1 MTIPYSTLQPL
12 RELHPHEKAKLSV
25 SIIRGDDR
33 QEIVISRYEDD
44 VWDFWPYIP
53 QGNRKSGSKA
63 IDWRVTIGCEGQKLT
78 DPDHAEMLASAK
90 DFIWSLFNDPIEG
103 RQRPVMNTVVGYFTS
118 LLPLLRW
125 MAARGIRRFRDLR
138 GKTLEYVPVARISE
152 KTGKPVVTGWHAR
165 RLGVLEDLYLQREK
179 LTDAL
184 DTHPWPDESGSTLA
198 GEGTKGRTTK
208 TLKIPAKTVQ
218 HLARIAIDYVNQQA
232 PRLLDARDAIEHEV
246 NGSDGYIA
254 TNIRV
259 PLARELGFDGSR
271 DLSNELALL
280 RDACYIVI
288 AMFSGIRDS
297 ETLSLNKN
305 CIAHSVTEDG
315 IDLTWLHGTIY
326 KTGQRAHRWL
336 VPTVVENAVRVMERY
351 RLPYAKEVERQ
362 IADYKQRTDMAIPH
376 SQAHKTLLKRLNAAR
391 RDKDSLFLGTA
402 PCTGHTTNVV
412 SGALINRRLK
422 LFCEHF
428 GILGEDGMPWLLC
441 PHQFRRTY
449 AYFVASAELGDL
461 HYLREHFGHWS
472 IDMTLLYADGATDE
486 FDTDNDLLQE
496 ILRSKAEK
504 QESVFRDYLLTD
516 APLANGDIMLADLR
530 RTIKTAKNKD
540 ELIKQVSDG
549 VTLNG
554 TGHSWCIGNAKGTG
568 CGGLCVFEAD
578 MCVDCSY
585 GMIGPEHL
593 PVWKEIARQQQEALA
608 MPDMGIPGKARS
620 ERILAKAHNVIAKLE
635 VV

>member
-1 MTIPYSTLQPL
+1 MTTPYSTLQPI
-12 RELHPHEKAKLSV
+12 RELHSLEKAKLSV
-25 SIIRGDDR
+25 SITRGDDR
-33 QEIVISRYEDD
+33 QEIVISHYADD

-53 QGNRKSGSKA
+53 QGNRKAGSKA
-63 IDWRVTIGCEGQKLT
+63 IDWRATIGPAGQKLT
-78 DPDHAEMLASAK
+78 DPEYVELLASSK

-103 RQRPVMNTVVGYFTS
+103 RQRPSMNTVVGHFNS

-125 MAARGIRRFRDLR
+125 MTARGIRRFRNLR

-152 KTGKPVVTGWHAR
+152 KTGKPVATGSHAM
-165 RLGVLEDLYLQREK
+165 RLLVLEDLYLQREK
-179 LTDAL
+179 LADAL
-184 DTHPWPDESGSTLA
+184 DVHPWPDESGSTLA

-208 TLKIPAKTVQ
+208 TLRIPEKTVR

-232 PRLLDARDAIEHEV
+232 PRLLDARDAIEQEV
-246 NGSDGYIA
+246 NGADGYLA

-259 PLARELGFDGSR
+259 PMARELGFDGSR
-271 DLSNELALL
+271 DLSNELVLL

-305 CIAHSVTEDG
+305 CISHSVTEDG

-326 KTGQRAHRWL
+326 KTGQRTHRWL
-336 VPTVVENAVRVMERY
+336 VPTVVKN
-351 RLPYAKEVERQ
+351 AKEIERQ
-362 IADYKQRTDMAIPH
+362 IADYEQRASMAIPH
-376 SQAHKTLLKRLNAAR
+376 SQAHKTLLKRLHAAR
-391 RDKDSLFLGTA
+391 RDTNSLFLGTT
-402 PCTGHTTNVV
+402 PRTGHTTNVV
-412 SGALINRRLK
+412 SGGLINRRLK

-428 GILGEDGMPWLLC
+428 GILGEDGKPWWLC

-496 ILRSKAEK
+496 ILRFKAEK
-504 QESVFRDYLLTD
+504 QEDVFRNYLLTD

-540 ELIKQVSDG
+540 ELIKQVSDS

-554 TGHSWCIGNAKGTG
+554 TGHSWCIGSAKGTSS
-568 CGGLCVFEAD
+568 GGLCVFEAD

-585 GMIGPEHL
+585 GIIGQEHL

-635 VV
+635 AV

>member
-1 MTIPYSTLQPL
+1 MTSRYSTQKPVQELQPL
-12 RELHPHEKAKLSV
+12 EKARLAV
-25 SIIRGDDR
+25 SITRGDDGR
-33 QEIVISRYEDD
+33 EIVISRYEDD

-53 QGNRKSGSKA
+53 QENRKDSSKV
-63 IDWRVTIGCEGQKLT
+63 IDWRAAIGRAGGKLT
-78 DPDHAEMLASAK
+78 DPEYAELLVSAK
-90 DFIWSLFNDPIEG
+90 DFILSLFNDPIEG
-103 RQRPVMNTVVGYFTS
+103 RQRPTMSTVVGHFVS

-125 MAARGIRRFRDLR
+125 MVARDIRRFHDLC
-138 GKTLEYVPVARISE
+138 GKTLEYVPVARMSDH
-152 KTGKPVVTGWHAR
+152 TGKTVAKGWHAR
-165 RLGVLEDLYLQREK
+165 RLGVLEDIYLQRKK
-179 LTDAL
+179 LADAL
-184 DTHPWPDESGSTLA
+184 DVHPWPDESGSTLA
-198 GEGTKGRTTK
+198 GESTKGRSTK
-208 TLKIPAKTVQ
+208 TLRIPERTVR
-218 HLARIAIDYVNQQA
+218 HLAKIAIDYVEQRA
-232 PRLLDARDAIEHEV
+232 PRLLEARDAIEQAV
-246 NGSDGYIA
+246 NGADGYVA

-259 PLARELGFDGSR
+259 PMARSFGFNGSR
-271 DLSNELALL
+271 ELSNELALL

-297 ETLSLNKN
+297 ETLSLKTG
-305 CIAHSVTEDG
+305 CIGNSTTNDG

-326 KTGQRAHRWL
+326 KTGRRAHRWL
-336 VPTVVENAVRVMERY
+336 VPPIVETAIRVIERY
-351 RLPYAKEVERQ
+351 RTPYAKEIEKQIEDYERR
-362 IADYKQRTDMAIPH
+362 AEMAIHH
-376 SQAHKTLLKRLNAAR
+376 SKEHKVLLKKLHAAR
-391 RDKDSLFLGTA
+391 RDRNGLFLGTT
-402 PCTGHTTNVV
+402 PRSGHTTNVI

-422 LFCEHF
+422 LFCKHF
-428 GILGEDGMPWLLC
+428 GILGDDGKSWVLSA
-441 PHQFRRTY
+441 HQFRRTY

-486 FDTDNDLLQE
+486 FDTDTDLLQE
-496 ILRSKAEK
+496 ILRLKAEK
-504 QESVFRDYLLTD
+504 QEDVIRDYLLTD

-585 GMIGPEHL
+585 GIIGQEHL
-593 PVWKEIARQQQEALA
+593 PVWKEIAKQQQEALA

-620 ERILAKAHNVIAKLE
+620 ERILAKAHSVIAKLE
-635 VV
+635 GA